1 MVITQMTQKTF
12 GIKVNNMKLRDLL
25 NEVNYTPK
33 AQKFLDAVQ
42 LHDRSIKDLKN
53 ITVDASPQGNWSVYY
68 KGKRL
73 GTVNARLLDDETI
86 MKYGLEHDDH
96 SYFGR

>member
-1 MVITQMTQKTF
+1 
-12 GIKVNNMKLRDLL
+12 MKLKNILS
-25 NEVNYTPK
+25 EISYTPK
-33 AQKFLDAVQ
+33 AQKFLDAIQ

-53 ITVDASPQGNWSVYY
+53 ITVDSTPQGNWSVYY

-86 MKYGLEHDDH
+86 MKYSLEN
-96 SYFGR
+96 